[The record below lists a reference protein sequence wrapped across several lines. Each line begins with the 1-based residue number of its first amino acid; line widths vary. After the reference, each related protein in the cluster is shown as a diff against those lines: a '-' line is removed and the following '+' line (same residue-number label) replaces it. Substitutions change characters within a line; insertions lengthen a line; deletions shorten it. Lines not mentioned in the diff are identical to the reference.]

1 MRNKFKIVSSLS
13 AAALLLSGAAM
24 AAPPAP
30 FGNWT
35 VTVSGTG
42 VVSDITDNTGA
53 PNPCGSGAVTGA
65 GFQQCE
71 LTIGTAR
78 YIRTRIADA
87 TFRSEDFVKIGG
99 GGVNAAG
106 SGLASTMAINE
117 VKDGTTFGTTANIMT
132 GWAVSNAGTTG
143 ANKSEATLG
152 LTLATAAT
160 SATAFDAFNATFGVT
175 AVTNSAGV
183 NQVSALSVGQTV
195 ALGAAT
201 DKQRFELKNVGTEQV
216 LWAGQSVTAAGD
228 FGITVS
234 KNIGTG
240 AIIKSVTNLGG
251 TGVDAT
257 VWTSA
262 FGAPPT
268 F

>member
-1 MRNKFKIVSSLS
+1 MRNKFKIVSSLG

-35 VTVSGTG
+35 VTVNSTTG

-71 LTIGTAR
+71 LTIGTDR
-78 YIRTRIADA
+78 FIRTRIADA

-99 GGVNAAG
+99 GGVNIAG

-117 VKDGTTFGTTANIMT
+117 VKDGTTFGTTADIMT
-132 GWAVSNAGTTG
+132 GWGVSAGS
-143 ANKSEATLG
+143 NDRSQATLG

-175 AVTNSAGV
+175 AVTNASGV
-183 NQVSALSVGQTV
+183 NQISALSVGQTV
-195 ALGAAT
+195 QLGAAT
-201 DKQRFELKNVGTEQV
+201 DKQRFELKNVGAQQV

-228 FGITVS
+228 FSISVS
-234 KNIGTG
+234 KDVNTGVISGT
-240 AIIKSVTNLGG
+240 KTNLGG
-251 TGVDAT
+251 TAVDAT
-257 VWTSA
+257 VWTAA
-262 FGAPPT
+262 FGAAPT